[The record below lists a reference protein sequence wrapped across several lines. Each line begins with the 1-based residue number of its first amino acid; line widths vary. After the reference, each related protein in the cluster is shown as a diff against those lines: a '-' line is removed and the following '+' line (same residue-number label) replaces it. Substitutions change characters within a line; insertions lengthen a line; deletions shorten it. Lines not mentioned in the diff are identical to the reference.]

1 MLSEK
6 GQRETYKY
14 SRCDIFIRE
23 RKKGIKNK
31 LIDMDN
37 RIVIASSKESWGV
50 GKMSIRDQNVQTCS
64 YKIIYE
70 DAVHNMV
77 TIHITCFKIAGRV
90 KVLMTREKKVF

>member
-37 RIVIASSKESWGV
+37 RIVIASSKES
-50 GKMSIRDQNVQTCS
+50 
-64 YKIIYE
+64 
-70 DAVHNMV
+70 
-77 TIHITCFKIAGRV
+77 
-90 KVLMTREKKVF
+90 